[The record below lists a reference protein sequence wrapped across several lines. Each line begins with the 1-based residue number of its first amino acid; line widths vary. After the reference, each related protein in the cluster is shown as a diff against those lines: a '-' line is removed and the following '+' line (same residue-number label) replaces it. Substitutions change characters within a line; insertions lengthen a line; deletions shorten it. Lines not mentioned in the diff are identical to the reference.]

1 MSGPSAWH
9 KMKSEDKL
17 RRLIATLP
25 LLLVLI
31 KAAPAQE
38 SAGFGDELIQL
49 PFHIDYAAF
58 ADTLNDNIHLEV
70 YYKVFSSALTF
81 EKRAEKFKAAYEM
94 AVIVNKKGKQVTGTT
109 RSGDIFADDYE
120 TTLSRKDF
128 IIDEVVFDLQP
139 DDYELVGILTDS
151 FSGDKRESKMDLSLK
166 KFGRKRPFVSGLE
179 FVREAEFDE
188 GNSKFDKDG
197 MIVIPSVSRV
207 YGYDEPEVQ
216 VYYQIY
222 NQQEFQG
229 DYLVTYAIMKDDDRV
244 LVDTALFTA
253 RGRVTG
259 RLDRFQTGDL
269 LPGKYDLAMKI
280 QSPGHDWELLT
291 DGRFIFE
298 WSALAIVKNDYKT
311 AVDQLRYIAS
321 KEQID
326 ELSGA
331 PQDKHLEAWKRF
343 WESLDPSP
351 GTPEN
356 ELKEEYY
363 RRVRYADLNFGIFG
377 RNGWKT
383 DMGMVY
389 ITYGPPD
396 EVERHPFDID
406 RKPYQIWYYYEQKLR
421 FVFVDYNGYGEYELQ
436 YPYDGDIR
444 RLR

>member
-1 MSGPSAWH
+1 MVPEVE
-9 KMKSEDKL
+9 MRKSIL
-17 RRLIATLP
+17 LIVP
-25 LLLVLI
+25 LLISAGVST
-31 KAAPAQE
+31 AQDR
-38 SAGFGDELIQL
+38 AGFGDELVQL

-58 ADTLNDNIHLEV
+58 ADTSSGNIHLEV

-120 TTLSRKDF
+120 TTLSRQDF
-128 IIDEVVFDLQP
+128 IIDVVVFDLQP
-139 DDYELVGILTDS
+139 DDYELVGVLSDS
-151 FSGDKRESKMDLSLK
+151 FSGDKREGKKELKLK
-166 KFGRKRPFVSGLE
+166 KFGRKEPFLSGLE
-179 FVREAEFDE
+179 FVREAEFAQ
-188 GNSKFDKDG
+188 GNSKFRKDE
-197 MIVIPSVSRV
+197 MTIIPSVSRV
-207 YGYDEPEVQ
+207 YGYDEPEVL

-222 NQQEFQG
+222 NDREYDG
-229 DYLVTYAIMKDDDRV
+229 DYLVRYAVMKDDDE
-244 LVDTALFTA
+244 LLADTALFTG
-253 RGRVTG
+253 RGLVTG
-259 RLDRFQTGDL
+259 RLERFKTGAL
-269 LPGKYDLAMKI
+269 LPGKYDLSMKVE
-280 QSPGHDWELLT
+280 SPGHSWELSAE
-291 DGRFIFE
+291 GRFIFE

-321 KEQID
+321 KDQID
-326 ELSGA
+326 RLSSA
-331 PQDKHLEAWKRF
+331 PPDKHIESWTNF
-343 WESLDPSP
+343 WNSMDPSP

-356 ELKEEYY
+356 ELRDEYY
-363 RRVRYADLNFGIFG
+363 RRVRYADLNFGVFG

-406 RKPYQIWYYYEQKLR
+406 RKPYQVWYYYDQKLR
-421 FVFVDYNGYGEYELQ
+421 FVFVDFNGYGEYELQ